1 MSTTIIESTLDD
13 AGVQLDLHSLM
24 TAIDRSQAM
33 IEFDLEGNILR
44 ANANFLECVGYKLE
58 EVRGR
63 HHRMFCT
70 HEYASSVEY
79 STFWEKLGKG
89 NFDEGQYKRL
99 GKNGRE
105 IWLQATYNPIFD
117 KDGNPFKVVKFATDV
132 TQQRKANA
140 EYEGKV
146 AAIDRSQG
154 VIEFDLNGRVLNA
167 NENFLK
173 VLGYRLDEIQGQH
186 HRMFCD
192 DDYLNSPAYRA
203 FWAKL
208 ERGEYDSGEYKRIGK
223 NGREL
228 WISATYNPVF
238 DPDGRPY
245 KVVKFANDVTESR
258 ARQAEYAGKVT
269 AIERSQAVIEFDLT
283 GKVLNANRNF
293 LSVFGYELD
302 EIVGEHHRMF
312 CSEEFVSSLQYREL
326 WEKLGRGEYDAN
338 EYKRK
343 RKDGKEIWIQATYN
357 PIFDAQGHPYK
368 IVKFALDVTEAKET
382 SVEDKGKV
390 NAIDR
395 AQAVIEFDMAGNIL
409 AANANFLKALG
420 YGLQEIKGQH
430 HRIFCD
436 EEYVRGTDYREFWH
450 GLGQG
455 EFYSGRFMRVSK
467 YGQKIWIQATYSPI
481 FDHDG
486 LPFKVVKFATDITR
500 QVEMEQAIE
509 AKTVAM
515 RESVKTLMSAISYV
529 AQSTDTA
536 TELARLTREQASRGS
551 QTLVKASDAM
561 SMIAKSAE
569 GIQDIIQVIS
579 EIASQTNMLAFN
591 AAIEAARAGEHGLG
605 FSVVAD
611 EVRSLAQ
618 RTQKSTEEI
627 EALIARLQ
635 SGTQQAATVMD
646 SSRELSASSVELT
659 RRAGGS
665 LENITKTVSAIQS
678 MNQQIAAA
686 AEQQSA
692 TAEEINRSIINV
704 RDISEQTSSAS
715 EETAASSV
723 ELARL
728 GNHLQ
733 VLVSRFTV

>member
-1 MSTTIIESTLDD
+1 M
-13 AGVQLDLHSLM
+13 DLHSLVA
-24 TAIDRSQAM
+24 AIDRSQAM

-44 ANANFLECVGYKLE
+44 ANTNFLDCVGYRLD
-58 EVRGR
+58 EVQGR

-70 HEYASSVEY
+70 PEHASSVEY
-79 STFWEKLGKG
+79 ATFWEKLGKG
-89 NFDEGQYKRL
+89 AFDEGQYKRL

-105 IWLQATYNPIFD
+105 IWLQATYNPVFD
-117 KDGNPFKVVKFATDV
+117 EQGNPFKVVKFATDV
-132 TQQRKANA
+132 TQQRKTNA

-154 VIEFDLNGRVLNA
+154 IIEFDLNGRVLNA

-186 HRMFCD
+186 HRMFCE

-228 WISATYNPVF
+228 WISATYNPIFDF

-258 ARQAEYAGKVT
+258 VRQAESAGKVT

-283 GKVLNANRNF
+283 GKVLHANRNF
-293 LSVFGYELD
+293 LAVFGYDLE

-312 CSEEFVSSLQYREL
+312 CSEEFVSSLEYREL

-357 PIFDAQGHPYK
+357 PILDAQGKPYK
-368 IVKFALDVTEAKET
+368 IVKFALDVTVAKET
-382 SVEDKGKV
+382 SVEHHGKV

-395 AQAVIEFDMAGNIL
+395 AQAVIEFDMADNIIT
-409 AANANFLKALG
+409 ANANFLKALG

-436 EEYVRGTDYREFWH
+436 EEYVRGTEYREFWH

-481 FDHDG
+481 LDHDG

-509 AKTVAM
+509 AKTRAM
-515 RESVKTLMSAISYV
+515 GESVKALMNAISYV
-529 AQSTDTA
+529 AQSTQTA
-536 TELARLTREQASRGS
+536 TDLARMTREQASTGS

-561 SMIAKSAE
+561 GMITKSAE

-605 FSVVAD
+605 FSVVGD
-611 EVRSLAQ
+611 EVRKLAE
-618 RTQKSTEEI
+618 K
-627 EALIARLQ
+627 
-635 SGTQQAATVMD
+635 
-646 SSRELSASSVELT
+646 SSRATKEINKLILETVSRIESGNEISRSAGEAFEHIVEGVMQTTQAIDGINTATEKQRLSAQEVETLIVELHKANLT
-659 RRAGGS
+659 GYTQT
-665 LENITKTVSAIQS
+665 LDKVSIGQPA
-678 MNQQIAAA
+678 
-686 AEQQSA
+686 
-692 TAEEINRSIINV
+692 
-704 RDISEQTSSAS
+704 
-715 EETAASSV
+715 
-723 ELARL
+723 
-728 GNHLQ
+728 
-733 VLVSRFTV
+733 